1 MPNPR
6 LFLRSIPVLL
16 LAASTAAASGGHNRT
31 QSHSDG
37 MNVEISTDDGRAV
50 RRCSDIRVRFDGRD
64 AERAEQQL
72 TGAGPRGP
80 MAVKLERNS
89 GAWVRG
95 SDRRDWSVLA
105 CKAADNA
112 ATLAQVSV
120 SFDRGD
126 LQTRGPENE
135 RWTVFYVI
143 EAPRSAEIDA
153 EASNGPLSFE
163 DLSGRIAAQG
173 LNGPIAF
180 RACSGR
186 VEARVTNGPI
196 SLDGVSGEVDVRA
209 VNGPISIQGGSGNVQ
224 ASTQNGPISVRLS
237 GDSWKDGGLDAR
249 AVNGPVSLRI
259 PDGYRSGTVVQSA
272 GRSPVRCRAASC
284 GNARK
289 TWDDDDR
296 RLEFGEGEAIVRLS
310 TVNGPVTVD
319 STRGD

>member
-1 MPNPR
+1 MSTLD
-6 LFLRSIPVLL
+6 LFVRSLPALL
-16 LAASTAAASGGHNRT
+16 LAVSPAAAAGALS
-31 QSHSDG
+31 SHSDG
-37 MNVEISTDDGRAV
+37 MNVEISTDDGRSV
-50 RRCSDIRVRFDGRD
+50 RQCSDIRVRFDGRD
-64 AERAEQQL
+64 GERAEQPL

-80 MAVKLERNS
+80 MPLKLEHNS

-95 SDRRDWSVLA
+95 ADRRDWSILA
-105 CKAADNA
+105 CKAADTA

-126 LQTRGPENE
+126 LQARGPENE

-163 DLSGRIAAQG
+163 DLSGRIAARG

-180 RACSGR
+180 RSCSGR
-186 VEARVTNGPI
+186 IEARVTNGPI
-196 SLDGVSGEVDVRA
+196 SLNGVSGEVDVRA
-209 VNGPISIQGGSGNVQ
+209 DNGPISIQGGSGNVQ
-224 ASTQNGPISVRLS
+224 ANTQNGPISVRLS
-237 GDSWKDGGLDAR
+237 GDSWRDGRLDAR

-284 GNARK
+284 GKARK

-296 RLEFGEGEAIVRLS
+296 RLEFGEGEAVVRLS

-319 STRGD
+319 STRSE